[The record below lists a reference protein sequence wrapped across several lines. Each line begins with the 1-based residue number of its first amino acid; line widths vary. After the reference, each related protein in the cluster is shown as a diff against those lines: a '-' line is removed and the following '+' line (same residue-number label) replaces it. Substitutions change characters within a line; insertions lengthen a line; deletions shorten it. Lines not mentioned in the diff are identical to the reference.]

1 MLRHRILDLAP
12 HRLGWRAIDWYWR
25 RLETE
30 LAWLPTLVRA
40 DSVVIDIGAWRGPW
54 TRALARVARRVH
66 AFEPQPRLARAI
78 RLTTPA
84 NVTVHEI
91 ALSDGPPGEA
101 RLWMPA
107 GQAGLDALATL
118 RDGRSSR
125 EVQREGTIEEIDVAT
140 APLDSFGF
148 GDVSFVKIDVEGHEA
163 AVLAGAASTI
173 EANRPRLLV
182 EIEQRHLSEPIDTVF
197 DWLSERGYAGWFL
210 RQGAWSP
217 LADFDVERDQLALV
231 EDPRSVDYVNNF
243 LFTEPEMGL

>member
-30 LAWLPTLVRA
+30 LAWLPTLVRPG
-40 DSVVIDIGAWRGPW
+40 SVALDIGAWRGPW

-66 AFEPQPRLARAI
+66 AFEPQPKLARAV

-101 RLWMPA
+101 QLWMPA
-107 GQAGLDALATL
+107 GRAGLDALATL

-125 EVQREGTIEEIDVAT
+125 EVQREGTIEEIEVAT

-148 GDVSFVKIDVEGHEA
+148 RDVSFVKIDVEGHES
-163 AVLAGAASTI
+163 AVLAGATETI
-173 EANRPRLLV
+173 ETNRPRLLV
-182 EIEQRHLSEPIDTVF
+182 EIEQRHLFEPIDTVF
-197 DWLSERGYAGWFL
+197 DWFLGRGYAGWFL
-210 RQGAWSP
+210 RDAAWAN
-217 LADFDVERDQLALV
+217 LAAFDVERDQLAHV
-231 EDPRSVDYVNNF
+231 HDPRSPDYVNNF
-243 LFTEPEMGL
+243 LFTEPEIRL